1 MKQRMLS
8 EPKKLGAL
16 LTALLV
22 VVALLLNILIYALA
36 TRFSWYFY
44 ATTQYTHEIGDVMA
58 EKINAAE
65 HKVNIRFCMAEED
78 MLSDSVYSLAYK
90 TAEQYAARYPDKIA
104 LLPSFN
110 VYTDHKAIAA
120 YVEKTGV
127 SGISERSVILESAV
141 DCRILDL
148 SDFFLLDAETRYI
161 NAYNGEE
168 MLAAAFFWVQ
178 EKAEEHPVAYFTVDH
193 GENFTTSGLVM
204 LLTMAGYACDTIA
217 LSSTAIPEDCALLVT
232 VNPIYDFE
240 KAKEGANVSAE
251 YDRLTR
257 YLDNGGC
264 FYLSVDPS
272 NEAFSSLDNLRA
284 LCASYGITVEDTQ
297 IYDFTNSLTRNGKT
311 FVTSLAGDEAPDF
324 TARVGGY
331 TDARILVRDVS
342 PLTLTATDKTE
353 AVMPL
358 LYTAETAEDE
368 MGNVGVY
375 TVAALSRL
383 KNGGR
388 LFFGASAYMAAGD
401 VIDTPYYGNEA
412 FLYAALEE
420 MGCKTAPAGTV
431 ILEVENEALRDLTNG
446 EADRIF
452 ILQVAVLPTLLA
464 AVAVAVVI
472 RRKRR

>member
-1 MKQRMLS
+1 MKQRILS
-8 EPKKLGAL
+8 EPKKLGAI
-16 LTALLV
+16 LTALFV
-22 VVALLLNILIYALA
+22 VAALLLNVLVYALA

-44 ATTQYTHEIGDVMA
+44 TTTRYTHEIGDAMA

-65 HKVNIRFCMAEED
+65 HKVNIRFCMAKED

-90 TAEQYAARYPDKIA
+90 TAEQYAARYPDKIT
-104 LLPSFN
+104 LLPSYN
-110 VYTDHKAIAA
+110 VYTDHNAIAA

-127 SGISERSVILESAV
+127 TGISERSVIVESEV

-148 SDFFLLDAETRYI
+148 SDFFLLDSKTSYI

-178 EKAEEHPVAYFTVDH
+178 KKAEEHPVAYFTVDH
-193 GENFTTSGLVM
+193 GENFTSSGLVM
-204 LLTMAGYACDTIA
+204 LLTMAGYACDTVA

-232 VNPIYDFE
+232 VNPIYDLE
-240 KAKEGANVSAE
+240 KAKEGSGIVAE

-272 NEAFSSLDNLRA
+272 SEAFSSLDNLRA
-284 LCASYGITVEDTQ
+284 LCASYGITVGDTQ
-297 IYDFTNSLTRNGKT
+297 LYDFTNSLTRNGKT
-311 FVTSLAGDEAPDF
+311 FVTSLAEDGAPDF
-324 TARVGGY
+324 ASRVGDY
-331 TDARILVRDVS
+331 TESRILVRDVS
-342 PLTLTATDKTE
+342 PLTLAATDKTE

-368 MGNVGVY
+368 AGNAGVY
-375 TVAALSRL
+375 TVAAFSRL

-388 LFFGASAYMAAGD
+388 LFFGAGAYMAAGD
-401 VIDTPYYGNEA
+401 VVDTPYYGNEA

-452 ILQVAVLPTLLA
+452 VLQVAVVPAILVC
-464 AVAVAVVI
+464 VAVAVVI